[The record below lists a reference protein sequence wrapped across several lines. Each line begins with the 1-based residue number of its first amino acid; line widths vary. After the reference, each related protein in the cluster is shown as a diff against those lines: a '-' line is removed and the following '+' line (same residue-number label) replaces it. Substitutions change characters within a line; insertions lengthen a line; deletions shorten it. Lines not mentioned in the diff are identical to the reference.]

1 MSDLVNAFVYLILV
15 VFLGFIFAIFMGL
28 VMDVVTDTS
37 DESFDISNVNYE
49 GTMIATKNIVNVG
62 YWIPYAFAASGIV
75 FVAVT
80 MVHQLL
86 YTRRDEYEDY

>member
-1 MSDLVNAFVYLILV
+1 MSELVSAFVYLILA
-15 VFLGFIFAIFMGL
+15 VFLGFIFALFLGIT
-28 VMDVVTDTS
+28 MDVITDTS
-37 DESFDISNVNYE
+37 DEHFDISNANYE
-49 GTMIATKNIVNVG
+49 GTMIATKRMVNTG
-62 YWIPYAFAASGIV
+62 YWVPYALAASGIV